1 MWPTPLPSKQFR
13 RVGRAWAAMLAAV
26 ASDLAKRIGA
36 VLDKTRMPRAGLVIG
51 VDAAGETG
59 FWHRGRLPDGP
70 RSILEIGSITKVFT
84 TTLLADM
91 AREGVVALDDPVQRH
106 LPDGVCVP
114 VRGREITL
122 EDLATHRSGL
132 PGLPKGLLW
141 RALVHDR
148 RDPYASLDAARLETA
163 VGATR
168 PRREPGRKLVYSNYG
183 MGLLGY
189 ALAFRAG
196 TGYERLVRARIC
208 EPLGLADTWIE
219 TPASERRR
227 VAAGHNWRGRETPH
241 WRLAALAG
249 AGGLRST
256 AADLLAFLRLHA
268 ARAYSPHP
276 AARETGS
283 TESPLEAA
291 ARETARRRA
300 AWRKVGIGLGWL
312 IVPPGR
318 HLPRRRL
325 RFEVLLHEGG
335 TGGFRSFAAVVP
347 ETGAAVVMLA
357 NQARSVGRLGVRL
370 LEAATR

>member
-1 MWPTPLPSKQFR
+1 MQSSPLMATGL
-13 RVGRAWAAMLAAV
+13 V
-26 ASDLAKRIGA
+26 DRIDT
-36 VLDKTRMPRAGLVIG
+36 LLRKTRLPPAGLVIG
-51 VDAAGETG
+51 VEAAGEIG

-70 RSILEIGSITKVFT
+70 RSIFEIGSITKVFT

-91 AREGVVALDDPVQRH
+91 AREGLVALDDPVRRH

-114 VRGREITL
+114 ARGREITL

-141 RALVHDR
+141 RSLAHDR

-189 ALAFRAG
+189 ALALRAG
-196 TGYERLVRARIC
+196 TCYERLVRARIC

-227 VAAGHNWRGRETPH
+227 VAAGHTWRGREAPH

-256 AADLLAFLRLHA
+256 AADLLAFLRLHTG
-268 ARAYSPHP
+268 RA
-276 AARETGS
+276 EC
-283 TESPLEAA
+283 PLEAA

-318 HLPRRRL
+318 RLPWGRL
-325 RFEVLLHEGG
+325 RSELLMHEGG

-347 ETGAAVVMLA
+347 ETGVAAVVLA
-357 NQARSVGRLGVRL
+357 SQARSVGGLGLRLVM
-370 LEAATR
+370 AATG